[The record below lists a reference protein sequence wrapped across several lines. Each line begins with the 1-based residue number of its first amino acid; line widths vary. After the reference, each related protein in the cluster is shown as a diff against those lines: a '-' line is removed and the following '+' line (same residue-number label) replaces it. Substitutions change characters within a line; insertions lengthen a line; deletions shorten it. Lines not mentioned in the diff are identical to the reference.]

1 MRHCSIPT
9 LRNCQ
14 RNSTNCQTVSEAE
27 ARQPWPNEYIKH
39 LRQRR
44 LEWKTNLIASCTHC
58 SLFVL
63 FFREVYNVARSIN
76 KRPARGGGRGSSR
89 TPFKFSDNSE
99 KSVLCSQFLLPISCF
114 LYLFCSV
121 LFNFCLLW
129 HCQLTLIT
137 LFCVLI
143 CLRAKVS
150 CNKLQSCQGSK
161 LKLAEKAARKG
172 LHAAEETG
180 FKGSQKNVK

>member
-1 MRHCSIPT
+1 MT
-9 LRNCQ
+9 
-14 RNSTNCQTVSEAE
+14 E

-39 LRQRR
+39 LRQR
-44 LEWKTNLIASCTHC
+44 LEWKTNLIASSTHC
-58 SLFVL
+58 SLFVCL
-63 FFREVYNVARSIN
+63 LEVYNVARSIN
-76 KRPARGGGRGSSR
+76 KRPARKEDGGERGSR

-99 KSVLCSQFLLPISCF
+99 KSVLCSQLLLPISHFPFPVSCI
-114 LYLFCSV
+114 CSV

-150 CNKLQSCQGSK
+150 CNKLQSCQGNK

-180 FKGSQKNVK
+180 FKGSQKSVK